1 MYVNPHSLAASS
13 VVPLLERLR
22 LLIQHYQ
29 AKHDHFLPVLAKGDL
44 REHEARM
51 PSLHLQRVDT
61 TRLGHLSELEVNTIK
76 PPSLN
81 T

>member
-44 REHEARM
+44 REHEA
-51 PSLHLQRVDT
+51 PSLT
-61 TRLGHLSELEVNTIK
+61 T
-76 PPSLN
+76 
-81 T
+81 